1 MAERLA
7 IHLSGDST
15 LIQKIDSG
23 RTLRIVDRRM
33 ADGHTVGFRI
43 DITEIVRARELAE
56 EAMLAKSRFLAN
68 MSHEIRTPM
77 NAILGMS
84 ALLQHTRLDTQQ
96 TDYVEKTE
104 RAARSLLGLL
114 DDILD
119 LAKVEAGKLALDP
132 QPFRIDQ
139 LLRDLSVILSAGI
152 NHDQVDVLFDIDP
165 TIPPHLVGDALRSRQ
180 VLINLGGNG
189 IKFTAK
195 GEVVVSVLLLQ
206 SSASEATLQ
215 FAVRDTGI
223 GISPE
228 NQSRIFTGFTQAEA
242 STSRRFGDTGLG
254 VAISQSLVSM
264 MGGTLQLESH
274 LGVGSRFHFSIT
286 LPVAPAVNG
295 ARVPVQD
302 PSKGWRVLMVD
313 DNPTARA
320 VLERM
325 GLSLGWTVDACIS
338 GEASIDRLQ
347 QQASVGIHYE
357 AVLLDW
363 QMPGLDGWQTCQR
376 IRKLPWPGRRPVVV
390 MVSAHGNEMLV
401 DRSPSDRAM
410 IDGFLIKPVTAS
422 MLMDAIVDALADH
435 APRKSPELKVTGQRL
450 AGMRLLVV
458 EDNLVNQQVAREL
471 LQKEG
476 AVVHTADDGLDAI
489 TQMAAADPMYDVVL
503 MDMQMPVMDGLSA
516 TRHIREVLGLTQLP
530 IVAMTA
536 NAMAAERQECLDA
549 GMNEHVAKPV
559 ELNHMVQVLRHQA
572 GWQDKLKPA

>member
-1 MAERLA
+1 MGLGIWFIVRNLKKRPHSSNPCELQECDLHQAREAERA
-7 IHLSGDST
+7 SN
-15 LIQKIDSG
+15 
-23 RTLRIVDRRM
+23 
-33 ADGHTVGFRI
+33 
-43 DITEIVRARELAE
+43 
-56 EAMLAKSRFLAN
+56 LAKGEFLAN

-84 ALLQHTRLDTQQ
+84 ALLQHTPLDTQQ
-96 TDYVEKTE
+96 VDYVSKTE

-119 LAKVEAGKLALDP
+119 LAKVEAGKLTLDP

-139 LLRDLSVILSAGI
+139 LLRDLSVILSASI

-165 TIPPHLVGDALRSRQ
+165 AIPPYLVGDALRLRQ
-180 VLINLGGNG
+180 VLINLGGNA

-206 SSASEATLQ
+206 ANASEATLQ
-215 FAVRDTGI
+215 FVVRDTGI

-228 NQSRIFTGFTQAEA
+228 NQTRIFTGFTQAEA
-242 STSRRFGDTGLG
+242 STSRRFGGTGLG
-254 VAISQSLVSM
+254 VAISQSLVTL
-264 MGGTLQLESH
+264 MGGTLQLESQ
-274 LGVGSRFHFSIT
+274 LGAGSRFHFCIT
-286 LPVAPAVNG
+286 LPVAPAVNT
-295 ARVPVQD
+295 VPVSVSVSVHD
-302 PSKGWRVLMVD
+302 VLKTWRVLVVD

-325 GLSLGWTVDACIS
+325 GQTLGWTMDVCAS
-338 GEASIDRLQ
+338 GEASIARMQ
-347 QQASVGIHYE
+347 QEASAGRHYE

-363 QMPGLDGWQTCQR
+363 QMPGLDGWQTCQQ
-376 IRKLPWPGRRPVVV
+376 IRSLPLSGRRPVVV
-390 MVSAHGNEMLV
+390 MVSAHGQEMLA

-410 IDGFLIKPVTAS
+410 IDGFLMKPVTAS
-422 MLMDAIVDALADH
+422 MLLDAMVDAQADH
-435 APRKSPELKVTGQRL
+435 VPRQRTELRAPSLRL
-450 AGMRLLVV
+450 SGMRLLVV

-476 AVVHTADDGLDAI
+476 ALVQTANDGQDAVALV
-489 TQMAAADPMYDVVL
+489 AAADPMYDVVL

-516 TRHIREVLGLTQLP
+516 TRHIRQALGLTDLP

-549 GMNEHVAKPV
+549 GMNDHVAKPF
-559 ELNHMVQVLRHQA
+559 ELSHMVQVLRHQA
-572 GWQDKLKPA
+572 GWEPELKPA